1 MTLEGIKLKL
11 EELEIPSDKID
22 ELILFLEKEE
32 DKKPIFS
39 GNSKLSQRLELTDR
53 LREETD
59 WRKKAAL
66 AARII
71 NLEIDK
77 YNAIE

>member
-1 MTLEGIKLKL
+1 MDLENIKLKL

-32 DKKPIFS
+32 DKKSISS
-39 GNSKLSQRLELTDR
+39 GGLKLSQRLELTDR

-59 WRKKAAL
+59 WRKRATL
-66 AARII
+66 AAKII
-71 NLEIDK
+71 NLSLE
-77 YNAIE
+77 E